1 MLIRKLNGD
10 PGLCNTCDKM
20 ISNISTFLDKLK
32 VTIEGVHDEAYVN
45 SPSCVSGEDCVWCHG
60 VSSDQ

>member
-32 VTIEGVHDEAYVN
+32 VTIPYVHDDVYLD
-45 SPSCVSGEDCVWCHG
+45 SPSSYTSDCVWCSG
-60 VSSDQ
+60 KPSDQ